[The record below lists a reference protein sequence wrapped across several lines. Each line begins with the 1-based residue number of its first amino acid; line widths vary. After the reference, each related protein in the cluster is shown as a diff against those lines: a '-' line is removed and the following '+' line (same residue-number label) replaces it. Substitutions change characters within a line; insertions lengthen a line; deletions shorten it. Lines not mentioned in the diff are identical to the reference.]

1 MAQKFVTNIDLNQ
14 NQLIKG
20 TFEVLAS
27 DPNTNLFDGRLI
39 FNSTEGTIKV
49 YDATA
54 SAWRKMVTGVSAA
67 GDYSTA
73 LTINES
79 NGTISIT
86 PNLATSASAGLM
98 SASDFSKLADA
109 TSEATAS
116 KLVIRD
122 GSSQAKFGTPT
133 DDAHAATKAYVDAAR
148 SGLDV
153 KQSVRAATTATVNLS
168 TGVQNGSIIDGVTL
182 ATGNRILIKDQ
193 GVGGVAHADNGIYTV
208 NATGA
213 PTRAT
218 DFDSTAEVTPGA
230 FTFVEEGTA
239 NGDSGFVVAT
249 NGTITVGSTAI
260 LFTQF
265 SGTGQITAG
274 DGLSK
279 DGSTLH
285 VNDDDVTIYVDGNDD
300 LAVKSSATAGQ
311 VLRSMGSGTAEW
323 GALNLADS
331 DAVTGALPVANGGTG
346 STNAADARAA
356 LDLEI
361 GVDVQAYDA
370 ELAALAGLSSAANKL
385 PYFTG
390 SGTAALTDLT
400 SDARGLLDDATY
412 ADMRTTLGL
421 VIGTNVQAYNA
432 TLAAVSASTYVGD
445 DSITTLG
452 TITTGTWNGT
462 DIAIADGGTGA
473 STASGA
479 RTNLAETSSSG
490 LTTSTPVLARIAKQ
504 GCAASSAGVSTTTVT
519 HNFGTTD
526 VIVQVYEVSTG
537 NTVIADVT
545 RSNGNTLSVVING
558 TVSLNDY
565 TIVVTG

>member
-54 SAWRKMVTGVSAA
+54 SAWRKMVTGVNSA
-67 GDYSTA
+67 GDYSTS
-73 LTINES
+73 LTINEA
-79 NGTISIT
+79 NGVISIT

-98 SASDFSKLADA
+98 TASDFSKLADA

-133 DDAHAATKAYVDAAR
+133 DDAHVATKAYVDAAR

-274 DGLSK
+274 EGMSK
-279 DGSTLH
+279 DGSTLN

-323 GALNLADS
+323 GALDLDDS
-331 DAVTGALPVANGGTG
+331 DAVTGTLAISNGGTNA
-346 STNAADARAA
+346 SDAATARTNLGLA
-356 LDLEI
+356 I
-361 GVDVQAYDA
+361 GTDVQAYDA

-421 VIGTNVQAYNA
+421 VIGTNVQAYSA
-432 TLAAVSASTYVGD
+432 TLASVSASTYVGD

-462 DIAIADGGTGA
+462 TIAIANGGTA
-473 STASGA
+473 ATSAADA
-479 RTNLAETSSSG
+479 RTNLAATTSG
-490 LTTSTPVLARIAKQ
+490 TTSTPVLARIAKQ
-504 GCAASSAGVSTTTVT
+504 GNTAHSGGVSTTTVT

-526 VIVQVYEVSTG
+526 VIVQVYQVSTG
-537 NTVIADVT
+537 ETVIADVVRT
-545 RSNGNTLSVVING
+545 NSNTVTVTING
-558 TVSLNDY
+558 TVDTNDF